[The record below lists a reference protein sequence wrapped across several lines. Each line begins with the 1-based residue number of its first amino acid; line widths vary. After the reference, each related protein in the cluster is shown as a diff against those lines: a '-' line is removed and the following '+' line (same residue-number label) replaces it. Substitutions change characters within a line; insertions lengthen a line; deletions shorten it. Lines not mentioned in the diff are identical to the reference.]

1 MASVQEQCSLISR
14 KPSTLFHTQYYHASF
29 KQFIGISGS
38 VHEWIMYY
46 LTNRSQ
52 FTVLLMAANSL
63 LAVFGLAS
71 PRDLS
76 WAWGFMLL
84 LSVTFLPAL
93 AIPGMFIYMQMTP
106 PYLLLV
112 KVLMKL
118 LLLSTLWYR
127 MCCSGAWIINSLYIH
142 GPIKTEAM
150 LIRKSPFNGPLPP
163 LRFGFGYIRLV
174 ESSTCLGVK
183 LDNRLSWP
191 DHTSQVRKCLHKRS
205 VHWKEWSTF
214 P

>member
-1 MASVQEQCSLISR
+1 
-14 KPSTLFHTQYYHASF
+14 
-29 KQFIGISGS
+29 
-38 VHEWIMYY
+38 
-46 LTNRSQ
+46 
-52 FTVLLMAANSL
+52 
-63 LAVFGLAS
+63 
-71 PRDLS
+71 
-76 WAWGFMLL
+76 MLL

-106 PYLLLV
+106 PNLLLV

-127 MCCSGAWIINSLYIH
+127 MCCSGAWIVNSLYIH

-163 LRFGFGYIRLV
+163 LCFGFGHIRLV

-191 DHTSQVRKCLHKRS
+191 DHTSQVRKCFAQKVGALKRMKYLPVETLQEIYLFICYLYRRHIS
-205 VHWKEWSTF
+205 FITIINLAMPLIRPGHWY
-214 P
+214 